1 MKKDSLNDNIYKLWW
16 SMYLWHIKQKD
27 NWNKKSVCITY
38 KKLWKSMNKMQLY
51 VYDDRRMI
59 DIDTCQLLYL

>member
-1 MKKDSLNDNIYKLWW
+1 
-16 SMYLWHIKQKD
+16 
-27 NWNKKSVCITY
+27 
-38 KKLWKSMNKMQLY
+38 MNKMQLY